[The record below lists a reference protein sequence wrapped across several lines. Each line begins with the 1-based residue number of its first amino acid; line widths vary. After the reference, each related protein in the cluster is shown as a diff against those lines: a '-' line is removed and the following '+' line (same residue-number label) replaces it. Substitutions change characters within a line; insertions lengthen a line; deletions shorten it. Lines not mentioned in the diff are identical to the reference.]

1 MKHVIQAVIFGTAL
15 LASPVAFTA
24 DTYPG
29 NKPIKIVAAFSAG
42 SATDT
47 SARILAEELRKDLG
61 TTVVVE
67 NRPGAQGVIGTE
79 YAVKSPKDGYTL
91 TISSSSINSINP
103 GLIKDLPYDA
113 TRDFTHIARLTTMPA
128 LLLVRHDSDIKT
140 VVQLVE
146 RGKGGKLNFGYG
158 SPGGQVAAEA
168 FNRIAGIQAVGI
180 SYKSQPPALTDLA
193 GGQIDYVVGDLSVAT
208 PLMKGGKIRALAVST
223 DHRLPEWK
231 NVPTFAEAGFKS
243 YDLVFW
249 VGLAG
254 PAGIPA
260 EVVQRLNAS
269 VNKALA
275 RPEVRERFMG
285 MGMEVAPN
293 EVEAQ
298 QQFVRAQLQSWAT
311 RMKEAN
317 IKPE

>member
-1 MKHVIQAVIFGTAL
+1 MKRFYQVLVFGTSL
-15 LASPVAFTA
+15 LVASAAAAA
-24 DTYPG
+24 DAYPG
-29 NKPIKIVAAFSAG
+29 NKPIKIVAAFSTG

-61 TTVVVE
+61 ATVIVE

-79 YAVKSPKDGYTL
+79 YALKSPPDGYTL

-103 GLIKDLPYDA
+103 GLIKNLPYDA
-113 TRDFTHIARLTTMPA
+113 NRDFTHIARLTTMPA
-128 LLLVRHDSDIKT
+128 LLLVRSDSDIQT
-140 VVQLVE
+140 VAQLVE
-146 RGKGGKLNFGYG
+146 KGKGGKLNYGYG

-168 FNRIAGIQAVGI
+168 FNSVAGIRATGI

-193 GGQIDYVVGDLSVAT
+193 GGQLDYVIGDLSVAT
-208 PLMKGGKIRALAVST
+208 MLMRGGKIRALAVST

-231 NVPTFAEAGFKS
+231 HVPTFAESGFKS

-254 PAGIPA
+254 PAGIPKDIA
-260 EVVQRLNAS
+260 QRLNAA

-275 RPEVRERFMG
+275 RPEIRARFMG
-285 MGMEVAPN
+285 MGMEVSPN
-293 EVEAQ
+293 GLDAQ
-298 QQFVRAQLQSWAT
+298 DQFVRAQQQSWGD
-311 RMKEAN
+311 RMKQAN

>member
-1 MKHVIQAVIFGTAL
+1 MKRIIQAVLFSAAL
-15 LASPVAFTA
+15 LANAAVVAA
-24 DTYPG
+24 NTYPG
-29 NKPIKIVAAFSAG
+29 NKTIKIVAAFSAG

-103 GLIKDLPYDA
+103 GLVKNLPYDA
-113 TRDFTHIARLTTMPA
+113 TQDFTHIARLTTMPA

-140 VVQLVE
+140 VAQLVE
-146 RGKGGKLNFGYG
+146 RGKSGKLNFGYG

-168 FNRIAGIQAVGI
+168 FNRIAGIQAVGV

-208 PLMKGGKIRALAVST
+208 ALMRGGKIRALAVST
-223 DHRLPEWK
+223 EHRLPEWK
-231 NVPTFAEAGFKS
+231 NVPTFAESGFKA

-254 PAGIPA
+254 PAGMPP

-293 EVEAQ
+293 GVEAQ

>member
-1 MKHVIQAVIFGTAL
+1 MKRVVQAVFIGTAL
-15 LASPVAFTA
+15 LANAVAFAA

-29 NKPIKIVAAFSAG
+29 NKIIKIVAAFSAG

-61 TTVVVE
+61 TTVLVE

-103 GLIKDLPYDA
+103 GLIKNLPYDA

-128 LLLVRHDSDIKT
+128 LLLVRNDSDIRT
-140 VVQLVE
+140 VAQLVE
-146 RGKGGKLNFGYG
+146 RGKSGKLNFGYG

-208 PLMKGGKIRALAVST
+208 TLMKGGKIRALAVST

-231 NVPTFAEAGFKS
+231 NVPTFAESGFRS

-249 VGLAG
+249 VGLAA
-254 PAGIPA
+254 PAGIPKDVA
-260 EVVQRLNAS
+260 QRLNAS

-275 RPEVRERFMG
+275 KTEIRDRFMS

-293 EVEAQ
+293 SLEAQ
-298 QQFVRAQLQSWAT
+298 QEFVRSQLQSWGA
-311 RMKEAN
+311 RMKQAN
-317 IKPE
+317 IQPE